1 MKHRPGFSLVELLVV
16 VSIIGLLLG
25 ILLPVLARS
34 RDTAMDIKCKSKLQ
48 QIGIAIAAYIAEHD
62 GHLPDSG
69 SDGSWGDLA
78 TRGLLPYFSYTG
90 QSVAA
95 DRDFPWLCPTHDEFI
110 WDGSHTSSYGYNVQF
125 LLKEGPDYPHVG
137 WNGFHN
143 PGLLLSEIK
152 EPSNVISIL
161 DHARPSGNTNLWT
174 FVHRPGD
181 ATNLNG
187 FGRPAFRHTDTANIL
202 FVDGHVHP
210 GGPEIAQVSAEPKF
224 WDPR

>member
-1 MKHRPGFSLVELLVV
+1 MSAFSPGELLLHPAPPSKPSHSV
-16 VSIIGLLLG
+16 GGAGFTPLFLL
-25 ILLPVLARS
+25 
-34 RDTAMDIKCKSKLQ
+34 
-48 QIGIAIAAYIAEHD
+48 
-62 GHLPDSG
+62 
-69 SDGSWGDLA
+69 
-78 TRGLLPYFSYTG
+78 
-90 QSVAA
+90 
-95 DRDFPWLCPTHDEFI
+95 
-110 WDGSHTSSYGYNVQF
+110 QF